1 MKKVSSVKN
10 TRVIGAALT
19 AAAMLLPS
27 ARPAMADAAPEKGIV
42 AFKYLKYED
51 QQKDPSMDRIGVNAY
66 SVRAMAPIAGKWA
79 FDVTGTYDEVSG
91 ASPHFHTFH
100 RRLID
105 GVSGASKMKDFRHA
119 IDAGVTRYFGQ
130 GSITAGTS
138 YSQENDYIS
147 RSVSLQ
153 GSYATPS
160 KNTTFTLGTSVTTDT
175 ITATGKPEIHGRKH
189 INAYMLGVTQV
200 MSKND
205 IVQINLGRSIGHGYF
220 TDPYKTEDKRPEKRN
235 FTTLMGRWNH
245 YFEGPESTTHLSY
258 RYYTDTFGIRSH
270 TFSADYAQ
278 PLPYHVTVTPSV
290 RYYSQTEANF
300 YVPVGP
306 NELLTLEEPTEHPAD
321 ALYYS
326 EDSRLSA
333 FGALTFGVKVE
344 KRFLTDWT
352 IDFRV
357 DHYVQRGNWA
367 MSGNPDPALAKFSA
381 DFLQI
386 GISREF

>member
-1 MKKVSSVKN
+1 MKSSPSIKTN
-10 TRVIGAALT
+10 KVIGAALA
-19 AAAMLLPS
+19 AAAMTLPS
-27 ARPAMADAAPEKGIV
+27 VHTAFADAAPEKGIV
-42 AFKYLKYED
+42 AFKYMKYDDE
-51 QQKDPSMDRIGVNAY
+51 QKQPDMDRIGVQAY
-66 SVRAMAPIAGKWA
+66 SMRAMVPIAGKWA

-105 GVSGASKMKDFRHA
+105 GVSGASTMKDYRHA
-119 IDAGVTRYFGQ
+119 VDVGVTRYFGR

-147 RSVSLQ
+147 RSYSLQ
-153 GSYATPS
+153 GSYATES
-160 KNTTFTLGTSVTTDT
+160 KNTTFTLGTSVTTDN
-175 ITATGKPEIHGRKH
+175 ITATGKPEIHENKN
-189 INAYMLGVTQV
+189 INAYMVGVTQV

-205 IVQINLGRSIGHGYF
+205 IVQVNLGRSIGHGYF
-220 TDPYKTEDKRPEKRN
+220 TDPYKTLDERPRTRN
-235 FTTLMGRWNH
+235 YSTVLGRWNH
-245 YFEGPESTTHLSY
+245 HFENLDSSSHLSY
-258 RYYTDTFGIRSH
+258 RYYTDTFGIRAH
-270 TFSADYAQ
+270 TFSVDYAQ
-278 PLPYHVTVTPSV
+278 SLPYHFTVTPSV

-306 NELLTLEEPTEHPAD
+306 NELLTPEEPTDPPVD

-344 KRFLTDWT
+344 KRFLTNWV
-352 IDFRV
+352 IDFRI
-357 DHYVQRGNWA
+357 DHYAQRGNWA

-381 DFLQI
+381 NFLQL
-386 GISREF
+386 GLSKEF